1 MAFEVPHKHD
11 ISLDG
16 QEMRNQIIENFEAI
30 EKAINDN
37 KKDIDKMKQEDQKGK
52 NFLDDLY
59 HQTEK
64 KG

>member
-16 QEMRNQIIENFEAI
+16 QEMRKQMIENFEAI

-37 KKDIDKMKQEDQKGK
+37 SVI
-52 NFLDDLY
+52 LLSL
-59 HQTEK
+59 
-64 KG
+64 